1 MGLAKAQ
8 GIERDELIAR
18 QESIR
23 QIAIERKFEE
33 SITPKYRRKSLT
45 AEEQQLLRDY
55 FASRWFDGNEDQPL
69 HLREAADQVEE
80 EFSK

>member
-1 MGLAKAQ
+1 MGLAKAE

-18 QESIR
+18 QEGIR

-33 SITPKYRRKSLT
+33 SFTPRYRRESFT

-55 FASRWFDGNEDQPL
+55 FASPWFDGNEDQPL

-80 EFSK
+80 EFSE